1 LQYSTLLYDKN
12 DGTGIVTINRSQA
25 LNSLNCEAYDELYL
39 LFKETADDP
48 DVRAVIITG
57 SGNKAFVA
65 GTDISAMVSLN
76 SIESRLFADQ
86 IRRTCDLIYN
96 LNKPV
101 IAAVNGFALGG
112 GCELALCADIRIA
125 SENARFGQ
133 PEINLAIIPGSGGT
147 QRLQRLIG
155 AARAKEMIF
164 GGEIID
170 ANIALDWGLVNRV
183 VPIADLMNKAKEI
196 AKKFSGKSTVI
207 LALAKRSMNDGA
219 DVGLPAALDIEE
231 QCFAEC
237 FFTEDQKEGM
247 QAFLEKRKPQFKNR

>member
-1 LQYSTLLYDKN
+1 MSYSTLNFEKAE
-12 DGTGIVTINRSQA
+12 GIGIITINRPQF
-25 LNSLNCEAYDELYL
+25 LNSLNRQAYDELYH
-39 LFKETADDP
+39 LFKDITEDSEVNA
-48 DVRAVIITG
+48 IILTG

-65 GTDISAMVSLN
+65 GTDIATMLSLN
-76 SIESRLFADQ
+76 TTGSRIFADQ

-96 LNKPV
+96 INKPV
-101 IAAVNGFALGG
+101 IAAINGFALGG

-164 GGEIID
+164 GGEMID
-170 ANIALDWGLVNRV
+170 AGTALDWGLVNSV
-183 VPIADLMNKAKEI
+183 VPTFNLMNRAKEI
-196 AKKFSGKSTVI
+196 AKNYLGKSAVI
-207 LALAKRSMNDGA
+207 LGLAKRSMNDGA
-219 DVGLPAALDIEE
+219 DLDLPSALDIEE

-237 FFTEDQKEGM
+237 FATEDQKEGM
-247 QAFLEKRKPQFKNR
+247 KAFLEKRKPEFKNG